1 MLSLRHKISPLA
13 RSVNTAAA
21 QKQVEEVYLVSSA
34 RTPLGSMGGK
44 LKKLKATELGSTAI
58 KSCLDVANVDP
69 SEVEEVFMGCVIQVG
84 TAQILIFQ
92 PY

>member
-21 QKQVEEVYLVSSA
+21 QKQVEEVYLVSCA

-44 LKKLKATELGSTAI
+44 LKVRTVPIFDKNIT
-58 KSCLDVANVDP
+58 
-69 SEVEEVFMGCVIQVG
+69 SEFSMGQR
-84 TAQILIFQ
+84 
-92 PY
+92 